1 MSQLAQ
7 GFIEVT
13 GYVAAVEAA
22 DTMIKAANVKVAR
35 VHKVDGPRVC
45 VICEGDVAACQAA
58 VDAAYGVCAPKG
70 TVIGTNI
77 IARPADGGQETYAF
91 LDSINAQKAAKKKA
105 KMEARAAAH
114 AAAKSEPKAAPK
126 AKKDK

>member
-1 MSQLAQ
+1 MSHLAQ

-13 GYVAAVEAA
+13 GYVAAIEAA
-22 DTMIKAANVKVAR
+22 DTMAKAADVTVAR

-58 VDAAYGVCAPKG
+58 VDAAYSVCAPKG
-70 TVIGTNI
+70 TVIATNI
-77 IARPADGGQETYAF
+77 IPHPASGGEETYRY
-91 LDSINAQKAAKKKA
+91 LDSINAAKAAKKKA
-105 KMEARAAAH
+105 KMEARAKVSA
-114 AAAKSEPKAAPK
+114 PKA